1 MLVRLMI
8 LAVAFLLVSLALG
21 LRRRLKNAPP
31 WLRMTH
37 QAVFFGALA
46 YVLIFAAI
54 FLAFHLFGY
63 RL

>member
-1 MLVRLMI
+1 MLIRLMI
-8 LAVAFLLVSLALG
+8 LAVAILLVSLVLG
-21 LRRRLKNAPP
+21 LRSRLKGAPP
-31 WLRMTH
+31 WLRLTH
-37 QAVFFGALA
+37 QAVFYGALA